1 MRPLSVPV
9 RLPPVRV
16 FPVDN
21 VEDVAPGEG
30 DAQLVA
36 GDVQVV
42 VRVVAEVGAEV
53 ELETE
58 LK

>member
-1 MRPLSVPV
+1 M
-9 RLPPVRV
+9 RV